1 MTVNT
6 RDAINWDK
14 EQVCLEEALVI
25 DNAKVKKQ
33 KLMISFYTH
42 FNKIWL
48 TMVFIICATSA
59 YMIAISS
66 GIVTIAVCALVI
78 VASLIAI
85 PFVCAPKWMLNDKIK
100 EEKEANVFTDDFF
113 FFARNVRQATKFNYS
128 NQDFFI
134 LNPERFNA
142 HMMYKLFVLV
152 DTYAMESFIAA
163 ATNEDYSAMRR
174 LLDPFI
180 DKIIEDTEKAYQTHL
195 ELEETVEDRRKAD
208 LNAQIDLD
216 LAIFEKRI
224 K

>member
-6 RDAINWDK
+6 RDAIEWDK

-48 TMVFIICATSA
+48 TMVFIICAFST
-59 YMIAISS
+59 YMITISN
-66 GIVTIAVCALVI
+66 GILSIAVCAFVI

-113 FFARNVRQATKFNYS
+113 FFARNVRPATKFNYS
-128 NQDFFI
+128 NQDFFV

-180 DKIIEDTEKAYQTHL
+180 DKILEDTKKAYQTHL

>member
-6 RDAINWDK
+6 RDAIDWDK

-33 KLMISFYTH
+33 KLMISFYKH

-48 TMVFIICATSA
+48 TMVFVICATSA

-66 GIVTIAVCALVI
+66 GIVSIAVCALVI
-78 VASLIAI
+78 VASLLAI

-100 EEKEANVFTDDFF
+100 EEKEANVFTDDFL
-113 FFARNVRQATKFNYS
+113 FFARNVRPANKFDYS
-128 NQDFFI
+128 NQDFFTI
-134 LNPERFNA
+134 NPERFNA

-152 DTYAMESFIAA
+152 DTYAMDSFIAA

-174 LLDPFI
+174 LLNPFI

-195 ELEETVEDRRKAD
+195 EIEETVEDRRKAD

-216 LAIFEKRI
+216 LAIFEKRN

>member
-6 RDAINWDK
+6 KDAIDWDK

-33 KLMISFYTH
+33 KLMISFYKH

-48 TMVFIICATSA
+48 TMVFVICAISA

-66 GIVTIAVCALVI
+66 GIVSIAVCALVI
-78 VASLIAI
+78 VASLLAI

-100 EEKEANVFTDDFF
+100 EEKEANVFTDDFL
-113 FFARNVRQATKFNYS
+113 FFARNVRPANKFNYS
-128 NQDFFI
+128 NQDFFTI
-134 LNPERFNA
+134 NPERFNA

-163 ATNEDYSAMRR
+163 ATNEDYTAMRR

-180 DKIIEDTEKAYQTHL
+180 DKIIEDTKEAYQTHL
-195 ELEETVEDRRKAD
+195 ELEETIEDLRKAD

-216 LAIFEKRI
+216 LAIFEKRN